1 MILLFVYGSLLKGL
15 RLHYHLEDAR
25 FIDEACLKNAKLFDL
40 GNYPALVLEGDGI
53 VYGELY
59 AVDRLILGNLDFVE
73 GVEKDTSRSL
83 YRRVLQK
90 IKLKDGRSARA
101 YVYVF
106 NQFIHLS
113 CVEIVGHYRNYVN
126 EIGRAHV

>member
-73 GVEKDTSRSL
+73 GVEEDSSQSL
-83 YRRVLQK
+83 YKRVLQE
-90 IKLKDGRSARA
+90 IK
-101 YVYVF
+101 
-106 NQFIHLS
+106 
-113 CVEIVGHYRNYVN
+113 
-126 EIGRAHV
+126 

>member
-25 FIDEACLKNAKLFDL
+25 FIDDAFLKNAKLYDL

-53 VYGELY
+53 VHGELY

-106 NQFIHLS
+106 NQFIPLS

-126 EIGRAHV
+126 GCERKV

>member
-15 RLHYHLEDAR
+15 RMHYHLEDAR

-73 GVEKDTSRSL
+73 GFEEDSSQSL
-83 YRRVLQK
+83 YRRVLQE

-106 NQFIHLS
+106 NQCIPLS
-113 CVEIVGHYRNYVN
+113 CVGIDGYYRDYVDV
-126 EIGRAHV
+126 R